1 MAHPVVLRV
10 AKHSSWRSLQG
21 VARHQ
26 WREIDTP
33 NADPARTPANED
45 WRPVVGSDA
54 LLAAVEERIA
64 TVTEKVP
71 ERSVLA
77 LEYVITA
84 NHRAFREHGGEV
96 DSTAYF
102 RDALAWLERK
112 HGAENVVAVNIQR
125 DELAPHLVA
134 FVVPLREVE
143 AKTRKRSVIAGT
155 NPDGTKRRE
164 TRLEHQPAGVRLSAS
179 HFVDG
184 PAKLATMQT
193 EFARDV
199 GQRHGLERGIEGS
212 RATHQTV
219 KQHYAALQ
227 REAAKTPPID
237 VPEPGIADRVN
248 VSGYGVRVAQAVIDQ
263 VEPERAALA
272 ARAATAEADRRR
284 AEEMARTAAQAR
296 SELAKA
302 TTNAAALEKELE
314 PYRALYRRAPDAL
327 RALYTQVMTAARGAR
342 EKDPATPAPAR
353 RPQRGPER

>member
-54 LLAAVEERIA
+54 LRAAVEERIA

-102 RDALAWLERK
+102 RDAVAWLERK
-112 HGAENVVAVNIQR
+112 HGAENVIAVNIQR

-219 KQHYAALQ
+219 KQHYAALE
-227 REAAKTPPID
+227 RAAKTPPID

-248 VSGYGVRVAQAVIDQ
+248 VSGYGERVARAVIAQ

-302 TTNAAALEKELE
+302 KTRVATLEKALKPFREL
-314 PYRALYRRAPDAL
+314 YKLAPDAL
-327 RALYTQVMTAARGAR
+327 KALHAQAMTAARGAR
-342 EKDPATPAPAR
+342 EKDPAKPAPAR
-353 RPQRGPER
+353 QPQRGPER